1 MRSPYTKRSQD
12 SKRKVFT
19 VRTTGSVFLFG
30 PELEI
35 LDTREFQRLAGIK
48 QLGTSYFVFRGAVH
62 TRFEHALGAVAMA
75 QKMIDAVNRNP
86 YAERIVDERET
97 RLARLFALLHD
108 LPHISFGHTLEDEFG
123 LLKRH
128 DKNESRIDTLLWNSE
143 IGVILRAAL
152 ADDEYKVLQK
162 MIAAAG
168 DEQIAK
174 LGRDAFL
181 VDIVAN
187 TVCADAI
194 DYVQRD
200 LEACGMPAEL
210 GERFLDFFVI
220 TSANSPQKVNRHR
233 MALVLDKRGM
243 PRPDVESEVVK
254 LLSYR
259 YELAERVYFHHAKNA
274 ASVMIGRAVQALG
287 LHKRDENFHFLG
299 DDLLLAILANP
310 NLAEP
315 LGITIDA
322 STEQVHLATEIGA
335 LLARRH
341 LYKIGY
347 LGVADDFAHRINDV
361 YLRWGDP
368 EARRDFEDRLAR
380 LAGVPEGHVLIHLPP
395 SKMAVKL
402 AEVRVATT
410 GGVIVRLQE
419 WDDAHSKR
427 VSGIN
432 EAHRR
437 LWRVAV
443 YCHPTMTL
451 VQRRLVQRAAE
462 DQFGVASRYVED
474 DSPAGYLEQLFDEL
488 AHEKGWTIDDRLAL
502 TGKPK
507 AELEAYESR
516 EGAEQLIEGL
526 VEAHRATVDEGPMA
540 APAPSEGHPQ
550 PLPDFDDGGAG

>member
-1 MRSPYTKRSQD
+1 
-12 SKRKVFT
+12 
-19 VRTTGSVFLFG
+19 VFLFG

-35 LDTREFQRLAGIK
+35 LDTPEFQRLAGIK

-62 TRFEHALGAVAMA
+62 TRFEHALGAIAMA

-86 YAERIVDERET
+86 YAQRIINDREM
-97 RLARLFALLHD
+97 RLIRLFALLHD
-108 LPHISFGHTLEDEFG
+108 LPHIPFGHTLEDEFG
-123 LLKRH
+123 LLTRH
-128 DKNESRIDTLLWNSE
+128 DRNPARIDALLWSSE
-143 IGVILRAAL
+143 IGAILRNAL
-152 ADDEYKVLQK
+152 ADDEYKVLRR
-162 MIAAAG
+162 MIAAVG
-168 DEQIAK
+168 DDEIAK

-200 LEACGMPAEL
+200 LEACGMPVEL
-210 GERFLDFFVI
+210 GDRFLDFFVI
-220 TSANSPQKVNRHR
+220 TGDDSPQAVNRHR

-274 ASVMIGRAVQALG
+274 ASVMIGRAVQGLG
-287 LHKRDENFHFLG
+287 LHHRDENFHFLS
-299 DDLLLAILANP
+299 DDVLLALLAKP
-310 NLAEP
+310 ELAEP
-315 LGITIDA
+315 LGIDVNA
-322 STEQVHLATEIGA
+322 GEDQVKLATEIGA
-335 LLARRH
+335 LLARRR

-347 LGVADDFAHRINDV
+347 LGVADDFAHRIEDV
-361 YLRWGDP
+361 YLRWGQP

-380 LAGVPEGHVLIHLPP
+380 LAGVPEGHVLVHLPP

-410 GGVIVRLQE
+410 GGVIVRLQD
-419 WDDAHSKR
+419 WDDAHSRR

-443 YCHPTMTL
+443 YCHPSMTSA
-451 VQRRLVQRAAE
+451 QRRLVLRAAE
-462 DQFGVASRYVED
+462 DQFGVPSRYVED
-474 DSPAGYLEQLFDEL
+474 DSGRGYLEQLFDEL
-488 AHEKGWTIDDRLAL
+488 ASEQGWTIDDRVALA
-502 TGKPK
+502 GKAK
-507 AELEAYESR
+507 AELQAYESR
-516 EGAEQLIEGL
+516 EGAEELIKGL
-526 VEAHRATVDEGPMA
+526 VEARRATAESDSGR
-540 APAPSEGHPQ
+540 SEHPKAESH
-550 PLPDFDDGGAG
+550 PGVLPGFSGGDGDS